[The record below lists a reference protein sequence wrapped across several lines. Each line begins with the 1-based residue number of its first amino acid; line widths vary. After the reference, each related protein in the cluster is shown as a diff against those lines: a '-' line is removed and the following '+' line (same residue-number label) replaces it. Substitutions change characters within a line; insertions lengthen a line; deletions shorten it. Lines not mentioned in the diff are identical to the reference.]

1 MARANKDASLESCS
15 FTLDMAK
22 IQRLDTNIV
31 NMSAESLGIC
41 GLRGWYKRF
50 AKKTGKSIRGEH
62 FGVLSSCV

>member
-1 MARANKDASLESCS
+1 MKDCIPKSTPDSTKWACKIFNEWQMARANKDASLESCS

-41 GLRGWYKRF
+41 GLRG
-50 AKKTGKSIRGEH
+50 
-62 FGVLSSCV
+62 